1 MLRHHSRHWGPARFP
16 CILTARIGTLFA
28 RDSPHVIVYRPSARR
43 KFAATRVDEPTL
55 IQFVVLSMLVH
66 VLVIMLFG
74 DASRGGA
81 RRGDDLLGALDV
93 TLRRLTPEPGS
104 GFKLAPGAEEP
115 SPGAALLPRP
125 ARPTSASPP
134 ARAEERAP
142 ASPPERR
149 ETSIAPP
156 VESGT
161 PTPVEAVPRL
171 NPVAPEELDR
181 PLRPGAVVPPRIERE
196 LAPPIEAPAR
206 AVPSA
211 PAAPLE
217 HVAPTQIQRELTA
230 PAELPPREIPT
241 APAIPLE
248 RVAPQQVERELAA
261 PAELPPREVP
271 LAPGAPL
278 ERTAPPAIEHEMTPP
293 VAVPP
298 RPVPATPGAPLER
311 VAPPKIERPLAPT
324 VEAPLRPAPAP
335 SAEPQSGSTPSTRG
349 VPAENAAPAQ
359 RTIPASPPPATAPA
373 RPDTLPA
380 LRYGTPA
387 AEEDIF
393 KPRPDALNPSAAPG
407 SAPRIDLD
415 AARKRAVRDIAN
427 EGSGSRGVLP
437 FPLPVPP
444 PPEKKSKAAQAMEK
458 AIKPDCRTAYADSG
472 LLAVPALIAGA
483 FDNGSCRW

>member
-1 MLRHHSRHWGPARFP
+1 M
-16 CILTARIGTLFA
+16 
-28 RDSPHVIVYRPSARR
+28 IVYRPPARR
-43 KFAATRVDEPTL
+43 TFALTRVDEPTL

-93 TLRRLTPEPGS
+93 TLRRLAPEPGADLT
-104 GFKLAPGAEEP
+104 LAPGAEER
-115 SPGAALLPRP
+115 SAGTALLPRP
-125 ARPTSASPP
+125 ARPTSTP
-134 ARAEERAP
+134 APGEQRAVE
-142 ASPPERR
+142 SPPERR
-149 ETSIAPP
+149 ETSIVPP
-156 VESGT
+156 VESPA

-171 NPVAPEELDR
+171 NLDAPEEVDR
-181 PLRPGAVVPPRIERE
+181 PFRPGAIVPPKIEPAPRQLERVVPPRIERE
-196 LAPPIEAPAR
+196 LVPPIEAPAR

-217 HVAPTQIQRELTA
+217 HVAPTQIQRELAA

-241 APAIPLE
+241 APAAPLE

-278 ERTAPPAIEHEMTPP
+278 ERTAPPAIEHELAPP
-293 VAVPP
+293 AAVPP
-298 RPVPATPGAPLER
+298 RPVPATPGPPIER

-324 VEAPLRPAPAP
+324 VEAPLRPAAAPA
-335 SAEPQSGSTPSTRG
+335 AAQPQSGSVPSLRSA
-349 VPAENAAPAQ
+349 PAESTPPAQ
-359 RTIPASPPPATAPA
+359 RSVPAATAPA
-373 RPDTLPA
+373 SAPARPEALPP

-387 AEEDIF
+387 AEEDLF
-393 KPRPDALNPSAAPG
+393 KPRGDAVNPAAAPG
-407 SAPRIDLD
+407 AAPRIDLD
-415 AARKRAVRDIAN
+415 AARKRAVRDIAS

-444 PPEKKSKAAQAMEK
+444 PPDKKSKAAQAMEK
-458 AIKPDCRTAYADSG
+458 AIKPDCRTAYAESG
-472 LLAVPALIAGA
+472 LLAVPALLAGA
-483 FDNGSCRW
+483 FDNGGCRW